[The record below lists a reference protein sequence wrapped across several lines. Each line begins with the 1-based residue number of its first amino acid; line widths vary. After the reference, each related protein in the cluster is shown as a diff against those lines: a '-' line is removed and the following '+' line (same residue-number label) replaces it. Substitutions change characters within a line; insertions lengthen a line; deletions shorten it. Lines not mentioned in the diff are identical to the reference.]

1 MKAPTLELRPCIK
14 LGTLLMALS
23 AGCFALLSTGCRKD
37 TPGPGNAAIP
47 LKVAYLGLTCE
58 APIFVAYH
66 KGFFT
71 EEGLEVELTKTDW
84 EGLREGLGMG
94 RFDANH
100 TLIMYLLKPIEAGM
114 DVKITGGVHTGCLRL
129 QVGTKSGVVSAK
141 ELKGKKIGVPTHKG
155 SPPHLFASRVLVA
168 AGIDP
173 SDEKNEVTWMPFPPD
188 VLGKAVS
195 DGRVDAIATSDPVG
209 MMLMDKGI
217 VRTIADQA
225 VDPPYNDEYCCA
237 CVVSGKLAKNNPIA
251 AAKVTRAILKAA
263 RWVEENPTAAAEMAV
278 EKKYTPASKEINA
291 QALSKLKYMPG
302 VSRCRVS
309 IDLAAK
315 EMKRAGLLKPLT
327 DPDELT
333 RRAWLDLDGVTDEW
347 VKGLKVQT
355 VKGGGRPQPLA
366 PGMFAA
372 LCEGRQ
378 LNYGCCGVD

>member
-1 MKAPTLELRPCIK
+1 MKTPTGRAWTCVK
-14 LGTLLMALS
+14 FGTLLMVLS
-23 AGCFALLSTGCRKD
+23 TSCVVLVSTGCRKD
-37 TPGPGNAAIP
+37 PVPSSTAAIK

-58 APIFVAYH
+58 APIFVAQH

-71 EEGLEVELTKTDW
+71 EEGLDVELTKTDW
-84 EGLREGLGMG
+84 DGLREGLGMG

-129 QVGTKSGVVSAK
+129 QVGTKSGIVDAK
-141 ELKGKKIGVPTHKG
+141 ELRGKKIGVPTHKG
-155 SPPHLFASRVLVA
+155 SPPHLFASRVLA
-168 AGIDP
+168 NAGIDP
-173 SDEKNEVTWMPFPPD
+173 TDEKAVTWMPFPPD
-188 VLGKAVS
+188 VLGKAVA

-225 VDPPYNDEYCCA
+225 VDSPYSEEYCCA
-237 CVVSGKLAKNNPIA
+237 SVVSGKLAKENPIA

-263 RWVEENPTAAAEMAV
+263 RWVEENPTAAAELAV

-302 VSRCRVS
+302 VSRCRES

-315 EMKRAGLLKPLT
+315 EMKRAGLLKALT
-327 DPDELT
+327 NPDELT
-333 RRAWLDLDGVTDEW
+333 KKAWLDLDGVTDEW
-347 VKGLKVQT
+347 IKGLKVAS
-355 VKGGGRPQPLA
+355 VKGGGRPPLMA
-366 PGMFAA
+366 PGVFAA